1 MKYRNVGQSGLKVS
15 VLSLGAWLS
24 YGHKGTEHDAIASVH
39 RAVELGANFIDVADV
54 YADGRAETIVGKSIK
69 DMKRSDLVISTK
81 AYWPMSENVNNR
93 GLSRKHITESINA
106 SLKRLDM
113 DYVDLFFCHSFD
125 SETPLDET
133 VRAIDDLVRQGKILY
148 WGTSNWKASQLDT
161 LLEVV
166 KETGANRPI
175 VEQPLYN
182 LLDRSMEWEL
192 VPICLNEG
200 LGIIPWSPLRGGWLG
215 GKYRRGMEAP
225 PAGTRVE
232 MAEKRGWG
240 ETFHDYA
247 TEHTW
252 NLLDTLYAIAIES
265 SHTPAQVA
273 LRWLMQRPGVTAPII
288 AARTFAQYEDC
299 MGAAGWAL
307 TEEQMARLTTA
318 SDKPLPYPYD
328 HVTRELRS

>member
-54 YADGRAETIVGKSIK
+54 YADGRAETLVGKSIK

-81 AYWPMSENVNNR
+81 AYWPMSENINNR

-133 VRAIDDLVRQGKILY
+133 ARAIDDLVRQGKILY

-182 LLDRSMEWEL
+182 LLDREVVEGEL
-192 VPICLNEG
+192 EQAVERHGMG
-200 LGIIPWSPLRGGWLG
+200 LVTYSPLASGVLT
-215 GKYRRGMEAP
+215 GKYNDGIPEGSRATTVESDWFQRKMAADRIAKTRQFTELAREMGTT
-225 PAGTRVE
+225 PA
-232 MAEKRGWG
+232 A
-240 ETFHDYA
+240 
-247 TEHTW
+247 
-252 NLLDTLYAIAIES
+252 LAIAWVIRNPHVTS
-265 SHTPAQVA
+265 AITGATRPDQVDQNFAA
-273 LRWLMQRPGVTAPII
+273 LDVTITDEI
-288 AARTFAQYEDC
+288 AARLDAI
-299 MGAAGWAL
+299 AG
-307 TEEQMARLTTA
+307 
-318 SDKPLPYPYD
+318 
-328 HVTRELRS
+328 

>member
-54 YADGRAETIVGKSIK
+54 YADGRAETLVGKSIK

-182 LLDRSMEWEL
+182 LLDREVVEGEL
-192 VPICLNEG
+192 EQAVERHGMG
-200 LGIIPWSPLRGGWLG
+200 LVTYSPLASGVLT
-215 GKYRRGMEAP
+215 GKYNDGIPEGSRATTVESDWFQRKMAADRIAKTRQFTELAREMGTT
-225 PAGTRVE
+225 PA
-232 MAEKRGWG
+232 A
-240 ETFHDYA
+240 
-247 TEHTW
+247 
-252 NLLDTLYAIAIES
+252 LAIAWVIRNPHVTS
-265 SHTPAQVA
+265 AITGATRPDQVDQNFAA
-273 LRWLMQRPGVTAPII
+273 LDVTITDEI
-288 AARTFAQYEDC
+288 AARLDAI
-299 MGAAGWAL
+299 AG
-307 TEEQMARLTTA
+307 
-318 SDKPLPYPYD
+318 
-328 HVTRELRS
+328 

>member
-182 LLDRSMEWEL
+182 LLDREVVEGEL
-192 VPICLNEG
+192 EQAVERHGMG
-200 LGIIPWSPLRGGWLG
+200 LVTYSPLASGVLT
-215 GKYRRGMEAP
+215 GKYNDGIPEGSRATTVESDWFQRTMAADRIAKTRQFTELAREMGTT
-225 PAGTRVE
+225 PA
-232 MAEKRGWG
+232 A
-240 ETFHDYA
+240 
-247 TEHTW
+247 
-252 NLLDTLYAIAIES
+252 LAIAWVIRNPHVTS
-265 SHTPAQVA
+265 AITGATRPDQVDQNFAA
-273 LRWLMQRPGVTAPII
+273 LDVTITDEI
-288 AARTFAQYEDC
+288 AARLDAI
-299 MGAAGWAL
+299 AG
-307 TEEQMARLTTA
+307 
-318 SDKPLPYPYD
+318 
-328 HVTRELRS
+328 

>member
-24 YGHKGTEHDAIASVH
+24 YGHKGTEHDAVASIH
-39 RAVELGANFIDVADV
+39 RAIELGANFIDVADV
-54 YADGRAETIVGKSIK
+54 YADGRAETLVGKSIK

-81 AYWPMSENVNNR
+81 AYWPMSENINNR

-133 VRAIDDLVRQGKILY
+133 ARAIDDLVRQGKILY

-182 LLDRSMEWEL
+182 LLDREVVEGEL
-192 VPICLNEG
+192 EQAVERHGMG
-200 LGIIPWSPLRGGWLG
+200 LVTYSPLASGVLT
-215 GKYRRGMEAP
+215 GKYNDGIPEGSRATTVESDWFQRKMAADRIAKTRQFTELAREMGTT
-225 PAGTRVE
+225 PA
-232 MAEKRGWG
+232 A
-240 ETFHDYA
+240 
-247 TEHTW
+247 
-252 NLLDTLYAIAIES
+252 LAIAWVIRNPHVTS
-265 SHTPAQVA
+265 AITGATRPDQVDQNFAA
-273 LRWLMQRPGVTAPII
+273 LDVTITDEI
-288 AARTFAQYEDC
+288 AARLDAI
-299 MGAAGWAL
+299 AG
-307 TEEQMARLTTA
+307 
-318 SDKPLPYPYD
+318 
-328 HVTRELRS
+328 